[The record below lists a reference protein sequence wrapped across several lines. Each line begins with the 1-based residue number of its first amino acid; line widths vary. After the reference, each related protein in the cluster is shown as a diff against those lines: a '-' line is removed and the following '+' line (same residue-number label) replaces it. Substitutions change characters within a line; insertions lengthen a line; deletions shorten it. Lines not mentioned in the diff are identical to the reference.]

1 MSVSRSISTLTA
13 FSNQARKKK
22 RAIQPWMARPRT
34 CTFRVLALAQIRAK
48 SLFAG
53 MGRVKAAVPLEGA
66 QMLSAQAARI
76 AAILGRRVGI
86 IILCVSRARA
96 VGLMGNDG
104 AQDADPKPHTQ
115 AAAEAVVVA
124 EFDLVHGA
132 ACCGLL
138 CQSRAA
144 GGRGGA
150 CG

>member
-13 FSNQARKKK
+13 FSNQARKK
-22 RAIQPWMARPRT
+22 AGHPTLDGPART
-34 CTFRVLALAQIRAK
+34 CTFGVLALAQIRAK

-66 QMLSAQAARI
+66 EVLSAQAARI

-86 IILCVSRARA
+86 IILGVSRARA
-96 VGLMGNDG
+96 IGLMGNDG

-150 CG
+150 CR